1 MTRRDGRRVPRPRWL
16 KRLAATLS
24 LRTISGKLIVGLLI
38 LFGLA
43 SVIVSVITAQSLN
56 NSLMS
61 SLDQQVQAATH
72 TWFGCV
78 QQSTAE
84 SQRNDPDHR
93 DAARPGPDDYKM
105 CSELGQAPGT
115 FEEMLAGN
123 SIGYKHTVQGRCPL
137 SPADAATLA
146 SLPLGSGPDLSPPA
160 DSGGASAP
168 PSAPSAPFKTYI
180 RTLDSLGGK
189 FMLTK
194 VTGPQQGTALVTG
207 MPLAMVDKTLERV
220 ENTEHVVFAT
230 VLLLAVLL
238 GAGLIQF
245 SLRPLRRVAA
255 TATQVTELPL
265 DSGEVTLPAGV
276 PDSDPRTEVGRVG
289 AAFNRMLFHVERAL
303 GRRAASEARLR
314 RFAADASHELRTPL
328 SAIRGYAELALRHPG
343 PVPEDVT
350 HALRRVESE
359 SARMTVLVDDLLLL
373 ARLDAGRPLERE
385 PVDLSRLAIE
395 TTSDARVARG
405 DHRWRLELP
414 DEPILVEGD
423 EHRLHQV
430 LANLLSNA
438 GKHTPPG
445 STVSVALTVGDATAS
460 PVVLA
465 ATPATLDASGAS
477 GASGASAVQR
487 GVAPPGPRVELSIT
501 DDGPG
506 ISAELLPELF
516 ERFTRG
522 EAGRARDASAAGKS
536 TGLGLAIVDAV
547 VAAHGGAII
556 VTSHPGMT
564 RFAILLPLLHEPAGQ
579 PQAAP
584 V

>member
-1 MTRRDGRRVPRPRWL
+1 MSRPSASHARGL
-16 KRLAATLS
+16 ARLAALFS
-24 LRTISGKLIVGLLI
+24 LRTISGKLIIGLAL
-38 LFGLA
+38 LFGAA
-43 SVIVSVITAQSLN
+43 SVAVSVVTDHSLN
-56 NSLMS
+56 SSLMS
-61 SLDQQVQAATH
+61 SLNQQLQAASD
-72 TWFGCV
+72 TWYSCV
-78 QQSTAE
+78 QHSTG
-84 SQRNDPDHR
+84 DPDGNTPR
-93 DAARPGPDDYKM
+93 QSAYRPAPGGYAM
-105 CSELGQAPGT
+105 CSNVGQAPGT
-115 FEEMLAGN
+115 FELLLTGK
-123 SIGYKHTVQGRCPL
+123 SVGYKNTVKKECLL
-137 SPADAATLA
+137 SGADEAVLAALPSDPGQAPSGQA
-146 SLPLGSGPDLSPPA
+146 SPGPPDPPPA
-160 DSGGASAP
+160 TT
-168 PSAPSAPFKTYI
+168 FI
-180 RTLDSLGGK
+180 RTLSSLGGE
-189 FMLTK
+189 FLLTK
-194 VTGPQQGTALVTG
+194 VPGPEHGTALVTG
-207 MPLAMVDKTLERV
+207 LSMATVQGTLANV
-220 ENTEHVVFAT
+220 ENTEHAVYA
-230 VLLLAVLL
+230 AVLVLALVL
-238 GAGLIQF
+238 GTAMVQL

-255 TATQVTELPL
+255 TATMVTELPL

-414 DEPILVEGD
+414 DEPVLVEGD

-430 LANLLSNA
+430 LANLLNNA

-445 STVSVALTVGDATAS
+445 STVSVALTLGDATAG
-460 PVVLA
+460 A
-465 ATPATLDASGAS
+465 AGT
-477 GASGASAVQR
+477 SAVQR

-506 ISAELLPELF
+506 IPAELLPELF

-522 EAGRARDASAAGKS
+522 EVGRARDAGAAGKS

-547 VAAHGGAII
+547 VAAHGGAIA
-556 VTSHPGMT
+556 VTSHRGMT
-564 RFAILLPLLHEPAGQ
+564 RFAILLPLLPEPAGQ
-579 PQAAP
+579 PQASP

>member
-1 MTRRDGRRVPRPRWL
+1 MSTRPAPGTQRPHQL
-16 KRLAATLS
+16 SRLAALLS
-24 LRTISGKLIVGLLI
+24 PRTISGKLIIGLVVLLGAASIIVGVVT
-38 LFGLA
+38 
-43 SVIVSVITAQSLN
+43 SSSLN
-56 NSLMS
+56 KSLMS
-61 SLDQQVQAATH
+61 SVDQQLQSATMRWQNCVSSSPDGDTDVHHGTGQGPDPACYGQAAGTFEAELTGNTFSNVNLVPGRCELSAADEQTLLALH
-72 TWFGCV
+72 TTQVPEAGPG
-78 QQSTAE
+78 A
-84 SQRNDPDHR
+84 P
-93 DAARPGPDDYKM
+93 ARPGGPDMPSY
-105 CSELGQAPGT
+105 T
-115 FEEMLAGN
+115 
-123 SIGYKHTVQGRCPL
+123 R
-137 SPADAATLA
+137 TLA
-146 SLPLGSGPDLSPPA
+146 SLDGD
-160 DSGGASAP
+160 
-168 PSAPSAPFKTYI
+168 Y
-180 RTLDSLGGK
+180 R
-189 FMLTK
+189 LTK
-194 VTGPQQGTALVTG
+194 IQISSGEILVTG
-207 MPLAMVDKTLERV
+207 LPLATVQGTLNDV
-220 ENTEHVVFAT
+220 ANTEHVVFAA
-230 VLLLAVLL
+230 VLLLVLV
-238 GAGLIQF
+238 AGTAMVQL

-255 TATQVTELPL
+255 TATKVTELPL

-395 TTSDARVARG
+395 TTSDAQVARG

-414 DEPILVEGD
+414 DEPVLVEGD

-445 STVSVALTVGDATAS
+445 STVRVALTLGATAS
-460 PVVLA
+460 PEL
-465 ATPATLDASGAS
+465 PAGTSGTAV
-477 GASGASAVQR
+477 VQR
-487 GVAPPGPRVELSIT
+487 GVAPPGPRAELSIT

-522 EAGRARDASAAGKS
+522 EAGRARDTSAAGKS

-564 RFAILLPLLHEPAGQ
+564 RFAILLPLLHQPAGQ
-579 PQAAP
+579 PQASP

>member
-1 MTRRDGRRVPRPRWL
+1 MSGPSASGARGLR
-16 KRLAATLS
+16 RLAALFS
-24 LRTISGKLIVGLLI
+24 LRTISGKLIIGLAL
-38 LFGLA
+38 LFGVA
-43 SVIVSVITAQSLN
+43 SVAVSVVTDHSLN
-56 NSLMS
+56 QSLMS
-61 SLDQQVQAATH
+61 SLSQQLQAASD
-72 TWFGCV
+72 TWYSCV
-78 QQSTAE
+78 QNNTG
-84 SQRNDPDHR
+84 DPDQDGPAQAAHR
-93 DAARPGPDDYKM
+93 PASAGYGM
-105 CSELGQAPGT
+105 CSNASQAPGT
-115 FEEMLAGN
+115 FELLLTGD
-123 SIGYKHTVQGRCPL
+123 SVSYKNTVKEECPL
-137 SPADAATLA
+137 SASDEAVLAALPSDA
-146 SLPLGSGPDLSPPA
+146 SQHPSGQPGAAPTSPP
-160 DSGGASAP
+160 GP
-168 PSAPSAPFKTYI
+168 PPAKTYV
-180 RTLDSLGGK
+180 RTLDSLGGE
-189 FMLTK
+189 FLLTK
-194 VTGPQQGTALVTG
+194 VAGPEQGTTLVTG
-207 MPLAMVDKTLERV
+207 LSLSTVQQTLKHV
-220 ENTEHVVFAT
+220 ENTEHMVYAG
-230 VLLLAVLL
+230 VLVLALVLGTAMVQL
-238 GAGLIQF
+238 

-255 TATQVTELPL
+255 TATKVTELPL

-343 PVPEDVT
+343 PVPEDVS
-350 HALRRVESE
+350 HALRRVQSE

-405 DHRWRLELP
+405 DHRWRLDLP
-414 DEPILVEGD
+414 GEPVLVEGD

-445 STVSVALTVGDATAS
+445 STVSVALALADAS
-460 PVVLA
+460 PGGSSAGGLSRSHADA
-465 ATPATLDASGAS
+465 AE
-477 GASGASAVQR
+477 VQR

-506 ISAELLPELF
+506 IPPELLPELF

-522 EAGRARDASAAGKS
+522 EAGRAREATAAGRS

-547 VAAHGGAII
+547 VAAHGGGIT
-556 VTSHPGMT
+556 VTSRPGMT
-564 RFAILLPLLHEPAGQ
+564 RFAILLPLLREPADQ
-579 PQAAP
+579 PEASP

>member
-1 MTRRDGRRVPRPRWL
+1 MPAPDPRRPRRL
-16 KRLAATLS
+16 ARLAAVLS
-24 LRTISGKLIVGLLI
+24 LRTISGKLIIGLLV

-61 SLDQQVQAATH
+61 SLNQQLQAATN
-72 TWFGCV
+72 TWTNCV
-78 QQSTAE
+78 VQSTLA
-84 SQRNDPDHR
+84 SQRHDPDPS
-93 DAARPGPDDYKM
+93 DATKPDPDDYSQ
-105 CSELGQAPGT
+105 CSESGQAPGT
-115 FEEMLAGN
+115 FEELLAGS
-123 SIGYKHTVQGRCPL
+123 SIGYKHTVASTCPL
-137 SPADAATLA
+137 SAADEATLA
-146 SLPLGSGPDLSPPA
+146 KLPPSGHAAPIRPA
-160 DSGGASAP
+160 DSGGSNP
-168 PSAPSAPFKTYI
+168 PGPAPSAPFKTYI

-189 FMLTK
+189 FILTK
-194 VTGPQQGTALVTG
+194 VTGPQRGTQVVTG
-207 MPLAMVDKTLERV
+207 MPLTMVDNTLDHV

-230 VLLLAVLL
+230 VLLLAVIL
-238 GAGLIQF
+238 GAGLIQV

-255 TATQVTELPL
+255 TATRVTELPL

-276 PDSDPRTEVGRVG
+276 PDTDPRTEVGRVG
-289 AAFNRMLFHVERAL
+289 AAFNRMLFHVEQAL

-328 SAIRGYAELALRHPG
+328 SAIRGYAELALRHRG

-350 HALRRVESE
+350 HALRRVQSE

-385 PVDLSRLAIE
+385 PVDLSRLVIE

-405 DHRWRLELP
+405 DHRWRLDLP
-414 DEPILVEGD
+414 DEPVLVEGD

-430 LANLLSNA
+430 MANLLSNA

-445 STVSVALTVGDATAS
+445 STVGVALALGTAS
-460 PVVLA
+460 PDTVTA
-465 ATPATLDASGAS
+465 AGT
-477 GASGASAVQR
+477 SAVQR
-487 GVAPPGPRVELSIT
+487 GVVPPGPRVELSIT

-506 ISAELLPELF
+506 ISSELLPELF

-522 EAGRARDASAAGKS
+522 DTGRAREVTAAGKS

-547 VAAHGGAII
+547 VAAHGGCII
-556 VTSHPGMT
+556 VTSRPGMT
-564 RFAILLPLLHEPAGQ
+564 RFAIFLPLLREPAEQ
-579 PQAAP
+579 PQASP

>member
-1 MTRRDGRRVPRPRWL
+1 MSTRPAPGTQRPHRL
-16 KRLAATLS
+16 SRLAALLS
-24 LRTISGKLIVGLLI
+24 LRTISGKLIIGLVVL
-38 LFGLA
+38 LGAA
-43 SVIVSVITAQSLN
+43 SIIVSVVTSSSLN
-56 NSLMS
+56 KSLMS
-61 SLDQQVQAATH
+61 SVDQQLQSATMRWHSCVSSSPDGDTDVHHGTGQGPDPACYGQAAGTFEAELTGTTFSNVNLVPGRCELSAADEQTLLALH
-72 TWFGCV
+72 TTQVPEAGPG
-78 QQSTAE
+78 A
-84 SQRNDPDHR
+84 P
-93 DAARPGPDDYKM
+93 ARPGGPDMPSY
-105 CSELGQAPGT
+105 T
-115 FEEMLAGN
+115 
-123 SIGYKHTVQGRCPL
+123 R
-137 SPADAATLA
+137 TLA
-146 SLPLGSGPDLSPPA
+146 SLDGD
-160 DSGGASAP
+160 
-168 PSAPSAPFKTYI
+168 Y
-180 RTLDSLGGK
+180 R
-189 FMLTK
+189 LTK
-194 VTGPQQGTALVTG
+194 IQISSGEILVTG
-207 MPLAMVDKTLERV
+207 LPLATVQGTLNDV
-220 ENTEHVVFAT
+220 ANTEHVVFAA
-230 VLLLAVLL
+230 VLLLVLV
-238 GAGLIQF
+238 AGTAMVQL

-255 TATQVTELPL
+255 TATKVTELPL

-395 TTSDARVARG
+395 TTSDAQVARG

-414 DEPILVEGD
+414 DEPVLVEGD

-445 STVSVALTVGDATAS
+445 STVRVALTLGDATAS
-460 PVVLA
+460 PEL
-465 ATPATLDASGAS
+465 PAGTSGTAV
-477 GASGASAVQR
+477 VQR
-487 GVAPPGPRVELSIT
+487 GVAPPGPRAELSIT

-564 RFAILLPLLHEPAGQ
+564 RFAILLPLLHQPAGQ
-579 PQAAP
+579 PQASP

>member
-1 MTRRDGRRVPRPRWL
+1 
-16 KRLAATLS
+16 
-24 LRTISGKLIVGLLI
+24 
-38 LFGLA
+38 
-43 SVIVSVITAQSLN
+43 
-56 NSLMS
+56 
-61 SLDQQVQAATH
+61 
-72 TWFGCV
+72 
-78 QQSTAE
+78 
-84 SQRNDPDHR
+84 
-93 DAARPGPDDYKM
+93 
-105 CSELGQAPGT
+105 
-115 FEEMLAGN
+115 
-123 SIGYKHTVQGRCPL
+123 
-137 SPADAATLA
+137 
-146 SLPLGSGPDLSPPA
+146 
-160 DSGGASAP
+160 
-168 PSAPSAPFKTYI
+168 
-180 RTLDSLGGK
+180 
-189 FMLTK
+189 MLTK
-194 VTGPQQGTALVTG
+194 VPGPEQGTALVTG

-220 ENTEHVVFAT
+220 ENTEHLVFAT

-255 TATQVTELPL
+255 TATKVTELPL

-414 DEPILVEGD
+414 DEPVLVEGD

-460 PVVLA
+460 PAGPA
-465 ATPATLDASGAS
+465 ATADAS

-547 VAAHGGAII
+547 VAAHGGAIV

-564 RFAILLPLLHEPAGQ
+564 RFAILLPLLREPAGQ

>member
-1 MTRRDGRRVPRPRWL
+1 VAGPEHGTTLVTGLP
-16 KRLAATLS
+16 LA
-24 LRTISGKLIVGLLI
+24 
-38 LFGLA
+38 
-43 SVIVSVITAQSLN
+43 
-56 NSLMS
+56 
-61 SLDQQVQAATH
+61 
-72 TWFGCV
+72 
-78 QQSTAE
+78 
-84 SQRNDPDHR
+84 
-93 DAARPGPDDYKM
+93 
-105 CSELGQAPGT
+105 
-115 FEEMLAGN
+115 
-123 SIGYKHTVQGRCPL
+123 TVQG
-137 SPADAATLA
+137 TLA
-146 SLPLGSGPDLSPPA
+146 N
-160 DSGGASAP
+160 
-168 PSAPSAPFKTYI
+168 
-180 RTLDSLGGK
+180 
-189 FMLTK
+189 
-194 VTGPQQGTALVTG
+194 
-207 MPLAMVDKTLERV
+207 V
-220 ENTEHVVFAT
+220 ENTQHVVYA
-230 VLLLAVLL
+230 AVLVLALAL
-238 GAGLIQF
+238 GTAMVQL

-255 TATQVTELPL
+255 TATKVTELPL

-343 PVPEDVT
+343 PVPGDVT

-359 SARMTVLVDDLLLL
+359 SARMSVLVDDLLLL

-414 DEPILVEGD
+414 DEPVLVEGD

-445 STVSVALTVGDATAS
+445 STVRVALTLGDATAS
-460 PVVLA
+460 PEL
-465 ATPATLDASGAS
+465 PAGTSGTAV
-477 GASGASAVQR
+477 VQR

-564 RFAILLPLLHEPAGQ
+564 RFAILLPLLHQPAGQ
-579 PQAAP
+579 PQASP

>member
-1 MTRRDGRRVPRPRWL
+1 MSRPSASG
-16 KRLAATLS
+16 KRGLARLTALFS
-24 LRTISGKLIVGLLI
+24 LRTISGKLIVGLAL
-38 LFGLA
+38 LFGVA
-43 SVIVSVITAQSLN
+43 SIAVSVVTDHSLNQSLMA
-56 NSLMS
+56 SLN
-61 SLDQQVQAATH
+61 QQLQAASN
-72 TWFGCV
+72 TWYTCV
-78 QQSTAE
+78 QHSTG
-84 SQRNDPDHR
+84 DPDR
-93 DAARPGPDDYKM
+93 DTARQAPPGPGM
-105 CSELGQAPGT
+105 CSNGGQAPGT
-115 FEEMLAGN
+115 FELLLAGK
-123 SIGYKHTVQGRCPL
+123 SVAYKNTVKQRCLL
-137 SPADAATLA
+137 SVPDAAVLVA
-146 SLPLGSGPDLSPPA
+146 LPSGPLQPPSGQAGPGPPDPPPA
-160 DSGGASAP
+160 R
-168 PSAPSAPFKTYI
+168 TYI
-180 RTLDSLGGK
+180 RTLSSLGGE
-189 FMLTK
+189 FLLTK
-194 VTGPQQGTALVTG
+194 VAGPEHGTTLVTG
-207 MPLAMVDKTLERV
+207 LSLATVQGTLANV
-220 ENTEHVVFAT
+220 ENTQHVVYA
-230 VLLLAVLL
+230 AVLVLALAL
-238 GAGLIQF
+238 GTAMVQL
-245 SLRPLRRVAA
+245 SLRPLHRVAA
-255 TATQVTELPL
+255 TATKVTELPL
-265 DSGEVTLPAGV
+265 DSGEVTLPGGV

-350 HALRRVESE
+350 HALHRVESE
-359 SARMTVLVDDLLLL
+359 SARMSVLVDDLLLL

-414 DEPILVEGD
+414 DEPVLVEGD

-445 STVSVALTVGDATAS
+445 STVSVALTVGDATAN
-460 PVVLA
+460 PEVA
-465 ATPATLDASGAS
+465 ADTSGIS
-477 GASGASAVQR
+477 VVQR
-487 GVAPPGPRVELSIT
+487 GIAPPGPRVELSIT

-547 VAAHGGAII
+547 VAAHGGAIV

-579 PQAAP
+579 PQASP

>member
-1 MTRRDGRRVPRPRWL
+1 MSTRPAPGTQRPHRL
-16 KRLAATLS
+16 SRLAALLS
-24 LRTISGKLIVGLLI
+24 LRTISGKLIIGLVVL
-38 LFGLA
+38 LGAA
-43 SVIVSVITAQSLN
+43 SIIVSVVTSSSLN
-56 NSLMS
+56 KSLMS
-61 SLDQQVQAATH
+61 SVDQQLQSATMRWQNCVSSSPDGDTDVHHGAGQGPLPACYGQAAGTFEAELTGNTFSNLNLVPGRCELSAADEQTLLALH
-72 TWFGCV
+72 TTQVPG
-78 QQSTAE
+78 AG
-84 SQRNDPDHR
+84 PG
-93 DAARPGPDDYKM
+93 APARPGGPDMPSY
-105 CSELGQAPGT
+105 T
-115 FEEMLAGN
+115 
-123 SIGYKHTVQGRCPL
+123 R
-137 SPADAATLA
+137 TLA
-146 SLPLGSGPDLSPPA
+146 SLDGD
-160 DSGGASAP
+160 
-168 PSAPSAPFKTYI
+168 Y
-180 RTLDSLGGK
+180 R
-189 FMLTK
+189 LTK
-194 VTGPQQGTALVTG
+194 IQISSSEILVTG
-207 MPLAMVDKTLERV
+207 LPLATVQGTLNDV
-220 ENTEHVVFAT
+220 ANTEHVVFAA
-230 VLLLAVLL
+230 VLLLVLV
-238 GAGLIQF
+238 AGTAMVQL

-255 TATQVTELPL
+255 TATEVTELPL

-414 DEPILVEGD
+414 DEPVLVEGD

-445 STVSVALTVGDATAS
+445 SMVSVALTLGDATAS
-460 PVVLA
+460 PEV
-465 ATPATLDASGAS
+465 PAGTAV
-477 GASGASAVQR
+477 VQR

-547 VAAHGGAII
+547 VTAHGGAIVVI
-556 VTSHPGMT
+556 SHPGMT
-564 RFAILLPLLHEPAGQ
+564 RFAILLPLLHDPAGQ
-579 PQAAP
+579 PQVSP